1 MTTRRVLL
9 GDDHAPTRAG
19 VRLALEG
26 SEFVVVA
33 EAHDARSAV
42 AAALRD
48 SPDICVLDVRMPG
61 GGIEAAAEI
70 AARLSNVVIVM
81 LTVSRDDEDLFAA
94 LRAGAAGYLLKD
106 TPPERLPAAL
116 RAAADGEAAMSP
128 VLVARLIDEFRARE
142 HRRRVPLL
150 RQRGVRLTH
159 REWEVLQLLR
169 EGRSTAEIAKRL
181 AISPVTARRHI
192 SAILHKLEVPTRAAA
207 VRLLASDADEA
218 DR

>member
-1 MTTRRVLL
+1 MRRVLL

-26 SEFVVVA
+26 SEFAVVA
-33 EAHDARSAV
+33 EAHDARSTV
-42 AAALRD
+42 AAALRE

-70 AARLSNVVIVM
+70 AARLSGVVIVM
-81 LTVSRDDEDLFAA
+81 LTVSQDDEDLFAA

-106 TPPERLPAAL
+106 TQPELLPAAL

-128 VLVARLIDEFRARE
+128 VLVTRLIDEFRARE

-150 RQRGVRLTH
+150 GQRGVRLTE
-159 REWEVLQLLR
+159 REWEVLELLR
-169 EGRSTAEIAKRL
+169 EGRSTAAIADRL

-207 VRLLASDADEA
+207 VRLLGSDDQSDA
-218 DR
+218 

>member
-26 SEFVVVA
+26 SEFAVVA

-61 GGIEAAAEI
+61 GGIGAAAEI

-81 LTVSRDDEDLFAA
+81 LTVSRDDEDLFARPA
-94 LRAGAAGYLLKD
+94 RGRGGLSAQGHAA
-106 TPPERLPAAL
+106 
-116 RAAADGEAAMSP
+116 RAAAGRAAGGRGRGGGD
-128 VLVARLIDEFRARE
+128 VARPRRAAD
-142 HRRRVPLL
+142 RRVP
-150 RQRGVRLTH
+150 RTP
-159 REWEVLQLLR
+159 
-169 EGRSTAEIAKRL
+169 STGAECRCSGSEA
-181 AISPVTARRHI
+181 
-192 SAILHKLEVPTRAAA
+192 SA
-207 VRLLASDADEA
+207 
-218 DR
+218 

>member
-1 MTTRRVLL
+1 VTTRRVLL

-26 SEFVVVA
+26 SEFAVVA

-48 SPDICVLDVRMPG
+48 SPDICVLDVRMPC
-61 GGIEAAAEI
+61 GGIGAAAEI

-128 VLVARLIDEFRARE
+128 VLVARLIDEFRSRE

-150 RQRGVRLTH
+150 RQRGVRLTD

-169 EGRSTAEIAKRL
+169 EGRSTADIAKRL

-218 DR
+218 GR